1 MERRTNILPCN
12 LITNHITNK
21 ATDTVYGLCIGMM
34 VEYVLGQTMLTVNDV
49 DSVKQKIYIANEYT
63 KLIMRDKE
71 PYNEQGN
78 RHGYWEV
85 YSSDKLRYFKRN
97 YVNGVRLGIEE
108 NKSSNALILI
118 YNAR

>member
-1 MERRTNILPCN
+1 MQ
-12 LITNHITNK
+12 
-21 ATDTVYGLCIGMM
+21 D
-34 VEYVLGQTMLTVNDV
+34 
-49 DSVKQKIYIANEYT
+49 KQE
-63 KLIMRDKE
+63 
-71 PYNEQGN
+71 YNEQGN

>member
-1 MERRTNILPCN
+1 MVLSGMNVIMSTVWN
-12 LITNHITNK
+12 
-21 ATDTVYGLCIGMM
+21 TDMKNGVTEKYFIMYHR
-34 VEYVLGQTMLTVNDV
+34 EGQ
-49 DSVKQKIYIANEYT
+49 
-63 KLIMRDKE
+63 E

-97 YVNGVRLGIEE
+97 YVNGVILGLEE
-108 NKSSNALILI
+108 IKSSNPLILI

>member
-1 MERRTNILPCN
+1 
-12 LITNHITNK
+12 
-21 ATDTVYGLCIGMM
+21 MM

>member
-1 MERRTNILPCN
+1 
-12 LITNHITNK
+12 
-21 ATDTVYGLCIGMM
+21 
-34 VEYVLGQTMLTVNDV
+34 
-49 DSVKQKIYIANEYT
+49 
-63 KLIMRDKE
+63 MRDKE